1 MTGQKIVLQSPN
13 LVTDDAS
20 QWNVLVVDDEPDNR
34 EIAET
39 VLSFNGVKVLTAIH
53 GADGLKLIEDSLP
66 TFILLDLSMPVMD
79 GWEMIKTMRANPK
92 TQGIPVIALT
102 AHAMA
107 GDREKA
113 YEAGFDGYI
122 AKPFRIP
129 TFMAEL
135 KSCLRNVI
143 EHSKVQAAK

>member
-1 MTGQKIVLQSPN
+1 MTEQNTMLQSPN
-13 LVTDDAS
+13 SVLGDAS
-20 QWNVLVVDDEPDNR
+20 QWSVLVVDDEPDNR

-39 VLSFNGVKVLTAIH
+39 VLSFNGVKVRTAIH
-53 GADGLKLIEDSLP
+53 GADGLKLLEDLTP
-66 TFILLDLSMPVMD
+66 TFVLLDLSMPIMD
-79 GWEMIKTMRANPK
+79 GWEMIKAMRANPK
-92 TQGIPVIALT
+92 TQAIPVIALT

-129 TFMAEL
+129 TFMSEL
-135 KSCLRNVI
+135 KSCLRSVV
-143 EHSKVQAAK
+143 EHNKI